1 MPTGANA
8 LITWEYIKNLMTI
21 DIEQKARVET
31 LIDAASVSANQ
42 YTSRLLAARAITET
56 LDGNGRKS
64 LLLPEYPINSIASLY
79 IDTARAFGAATEV
92 TDYLS
97 YDEGEIYYAAGFP
110 NVRQCV
116 RITWNAGYAADS
128 VPDDLQIA
136 VTETVQWYL
145 SRFDG
150 DGVGVAAIQN
160 PDGIVTQYERDIP
173 FSARM
178 RLNRYKK
185 VR

>member
-1 MPTGANA
+1 MATGANA
-8 LITWEYIKNLMTI
+8 LITFEYIQNLMELPGS
-21 DIEQKARVET
+21 DKDRVET
-31 LIDAASVSANQ
+31 LIDAASVAANQ
-42 YTSRLLAARAITET
+42 YTARLLAARAITET

-64 LLLPEYPINSIASLY
+64 IILPEYPINSITSLY
-79 IDTARAFGAATEV
+79 VDTARDFGASSEV

-97 YDEGEIYYAAGFP
+97 YEEGEIYYAAGFP

-116 RITWNAGYAADS
+116 RITWNAGYADGS

-136 VTETVQWYL
+136 VAETVQWYL

-160 PDGIVTQYERDIP
+160 PDGIVTQFERDIP
-173 FSARM
+173 FSVKM